1 MIYASPNPNF
11 LILLRFGISIKTLK
25 IKFVP
30 AGKMSILNLL
40 SIS

>member
-1 MIYASPNPNF
+1 MIYALPNPNI
-11 LILLRFGISIKTLK
+11 LIPLRFGIGLK
-25 IKFVP
+25 ALKNKFVP